1 MGKKSKKAL
10 KVSVTIQLK
19 KMDRVFLGLIL
30 CGSLVSDKGSSSGML
45 LTGSIT
51 EESQICGSKLSTTD
65 RTINE

>member
-30 CGSLVSDKGSSSGML
+30 CGSLVSDKGLSSGML

-51 EESQICGSKLSTTD
+51 EESQICGSKLSTSD